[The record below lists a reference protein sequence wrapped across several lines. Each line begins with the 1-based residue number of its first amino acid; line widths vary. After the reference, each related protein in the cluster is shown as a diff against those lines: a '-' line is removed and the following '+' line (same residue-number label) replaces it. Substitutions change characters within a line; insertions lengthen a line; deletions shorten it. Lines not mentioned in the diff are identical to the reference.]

1 MDDRRPPNPYRPDP
15 PLFEPVSFDDP
26 EPLVRPRRRRDE
38 VDEPQARRPRPDS
51 PERPEREAPIFDSD
65 DDVPYTGA
73 HEQWNWDDEDVDDF
87 GRERGGR
94 GGGRGSGRGGRGGGY
109 ASDRGLLRIVA
120 LLAVLAIVVVAL
132 VVPGSPVRI
141 IGGSSSPASTGT
153 EGITASARDSIP
165 ALPNGFTA
173 LSKIYD
179 VKVPANAKGP
189 WSIEVALTEKTT
201 DGNNLGFYA
210 YDGSRWTRVANVKL
224 AQDGASVSGDVTS
237 PPGTVAVLRRSGQAK
252 ALALIVQAG
261 DRLDAKAID
270 ATSIVAVMGAS
281 LGSDG
286 ALQAT
291 NGALQSVA
299 STAGKAKVYLG
310 VSDGA
315 ETTGLVKNLASQGA
329 MTSHAEAMAVAAKGQ
344 NAAGVFL
351 DYRNVPGAQKDTYV
365 AFAKVL
371 RERLQKDQLGLIVGV
386 PASAGANGAYDWNAL
401 LSAADGLWVRGVSD
415 PAAYYDQMDQLF
427 TARKS
432 GNTDLGKVSL
442 IIDRRSTEKRGQQ
455 FTPITLRDALTAA
468 STIDKKAE
476 ATPAAAGGTIAVRA
490 QNLGDAQQG
499 AGLRWDTTSRSVAFA
514 YSGGDGAHNVWVEN
528 RFSAGFRMDL
538 ASRFNL
544 GGIVVDQA
552 KQDDAL
558 PDIWGAVV
566 TYAQDGSAK
575 LERPFG
581 PYLAPCWQAVQGAM
595 EGTPACWSADSAPT
609 TANWRAPKETG
620 SYAVRL
626 VVSDGAT
633 FVAQEVAL
641 RVGTGAPTLTTTATP
656 STTPTPTP
664 TARPGGTA
672 APTATATTTP
682 RPTATATATP
692 TPTATATPSGGT
704 PTPPPIQTSTPVPTP
719 PPATPTPATTPF
731 PGGVPPGPAGQ

>member
-1 MDDRRPPNPYRPDP
+1 MDDRRPPNPYRPAP
-15 PLFEPVSFDDP
+15 PLFEPLPLDDS
-26 EPLVRPRRRRDE
+26 EPVVRPRRRRDE
-38 VDEPQARRPRPDS
+38 SDEPQARRSRSDS
-51 PERPEREAPIFDSD
+51 PERPERDAPIFDSD

-73 HEQWNWDDEDVDDF
+73 REQWAWDDEELDDF

-94 GGGRGSGRGGRGGGY
+94 GGGRGRGGSRSGGGNY

-120 LLAVLAIVVVAL
+120 LLAALAVVVVAL
-132 VVPGSPVRI
+132 VIPGSPVRI
-141 IGGSSSPASTGT
+141 IGGGSAPTGT
-153 EGITASARDSIP
+153 GAEGITASARDSIP
-165 ALPNGFTA
+165 ALPSGFTA

-179 VKVPANAKGP
+179 VTVPANAKGP
-189 WSIEVALTEKTT
+189 WAIEVALTDKTT

-261 DRLDAKAID
+261 DRLDARAID

-291 NGALQSVA
+291 NGALQAVA

-310 VSDGA
+310 VSDGT

-351 DYRNVPGAQKDTYV
+351 DYRNVPGAQKDAYV

-401 LSAADGLWVRGVSD
+401 LGVADGVWVRGLPD
-415 PAAYYDQMDQLF
+415 PATYYDQMEQLL
-427 TARKS
+427 TSRKA

-442 IIDRRSTEKRGQQ
+442 IIDRRSTDKRAQQ
-455 FTPITLRDALTAA
+455 FTPITLRDALTVA

-476 ATPAAAGGTIAVRA
+476 ATPSAAGGTIAVRA

-499 AGLRWDTTSRSVAFA
+499 AGLRWDATSRSVAFA
-514 YSGGDGAHNVWVEN
+514 YNGGDGAHNVWIEN
-528 RFSAGFRMDL
+528 RFSAAFRMDL

-544 GGIVVDQA
+544 GGLVVDQA

-558 PDIWGAVV
+558 PDIWGPVL
-566 TYAQDGSAK
+566 TYVQDGAVK

-581 PYLAPCWQAVQGAM
+581 PYLAPCWQAVQGAI

-626 VVSDGAT
+626 VVSDGAM
-633 FVAQEVAL
+633 FVAQEIAL
-641 RVGTGAPTLTTTATP
+641 RVGTGAPTLTPTATP
-656 STTPTPTP
+656 SSTATATA

-672 APTATATTTP
+672 TPAATTTP
-682 RPTATATATP
+682 RPTATAAP
-692 TPTATATPSGGT
+692 AATATATPSGGA

-719 PPATPTPATTPF
+719 PPATPTPVTTPF